1 MNNSGTIETSQSVD
15 RVTHKILID
24 GSEIPGT
31 YQVKS
36 IQVTKEV
43 NRIPT
48 ARLVIL
54 DGDAAERDFKVS
66 NSDHFVPGKEIEI
79 TVGYHS
85 DDETIFKG
93 VVIRQ
98 NLKIRNNQSILI
110 VESRDM
116 AVKMT
121 LRRKSKYF
129 YELSDSDILEELISN
144 HGLEADVASTENQ
157 HTELVQYDVTDWD
170 FMMLRLQ
177 ANGLLCLVD
186 DGKVSIQKPDLS
198 SEALE
203 TVTFGATILEF
214 DAEMDARNQ
223 LPKVVSQA
231 WNMSDQELLEIEGVD
246 PSLET
251 NGNIS
256 SSDLASL
263 FDQEEEV
270 LRHGGSKKDG
280 SLQEWANAKWT
291 FQQLAKTRGRIKF
304 QGIPTVKPGVNLLLE
319 GVGDRFNGKVFITG
333 VNHQISE
340 GNWTVDAQ
348 FGLNPEWFSE
358 SESNIHTPPA
368 AGLTAAISGLHV
380 GLVTDLEDPDGED
393 RIKVKI
399 PIINNEEEGVWCR
412 QAFPDAGNERG
423 ITFRPEI
430 EDEVIVGFINEDPND
445 AVVLGMLHSSA
456 NPNPIEAS
464 NDNHEKGIQ
473 TRSGIKMIFNDEKS
487 ILQIETP
494 AGNLV
499 TLDDDAGSITIE
511 DQNGNKTVM
520 DSDGITMESA
530 KDMNLKASGDINL
543 EGTNVNIKANAEFKA
558 EGSAGAEVST
568 SAIAVLKGSLVQ
580 IN

>member
-1 MNNSGTIETSQSVD
+1 MNNSGTIGTSQSVD

-129 YELSDSDILEELISN
+129 YELSDSDILEELINN
-144 HGLEADVASTENQ
+144 HGLESDVASTDNQ
-157 HTELVQYDVTDWD
+157 HVELVQYDVTDWD

-186 DGKVSIQKPDLS
+186 DGKVSIQKPDLN
-198 SEALE
+198 SEAIE

-223 LPKVVSQA
+223 LPKVISQA
-231 WNMSDQELLEIEGVD
+231 WNKADQELLEIEGVD

-263 FDQEEEV
+263 LDPEDEV
-270 LRHGGSKKDG
+270 LRHGGDKKE
-280 SLQEWANAKWT
+280 SYLQEWANAKWT

-319 GVGDRFNGKVFITG
+319 GVGDRFNGKVYITAI
-333 VNHQISE
+333 NHQISE

-358 SESNIHTPPA
+358 SESNIHMPPA
-368 AGLTAAISGLHV
+368 AGLTAAIRGLHV

-412 QAFPDAGNERG
+412 QAFSDAGNERG
-423 ITFRPEI
+423 VTFRPEI

-456 NPNPIEAS
+456 KPNPIEAS

-487 ILQIETP
+487 ILHIETP

-499 TLDDDAGSITIE
+499 ILDDDAGSITIE
-511 DQNGNKTVM
+511 DQNGNKSVM
-520 DSDGITMESA
+520 NSDGITMESA
-530 KDMNLKASGDINL
+530 KDLNLKASGDINL
-543 EGTNVNIKANAEFKA
+543 EGTNVKIKANAEFKA